1 MSILKDLYYGHID
14 IIGRNSMDSPEYR
27 KCVENAAECEKEITQ
42 SSPEADDLFLKYQE
56 AQGRLNSMTEFEMFA
71 AGFRMGTQLML
82 EMIKG

>member
-56 AQGRLNSMTEFEMFA
+56 AQGRLNSMTEYEMFA
-71 AGFRMGTQLML
+71 AGFRMGAQLML
-82 EMIKG
+82 EMLRD

>member
-71 AGFRMGTQLML
+71 AGFRMGAQLML
-82 EMIKG
+82 EMIKE